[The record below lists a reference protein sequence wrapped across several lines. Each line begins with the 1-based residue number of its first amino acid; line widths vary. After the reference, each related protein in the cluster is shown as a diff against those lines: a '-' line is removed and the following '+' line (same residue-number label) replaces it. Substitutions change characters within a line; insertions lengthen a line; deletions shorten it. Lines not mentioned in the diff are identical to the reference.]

1 MATDRQHRRA
11 LEDQLM
17 IAQAQLD
24 ELRQKEITNLALS
37 TEDSKLAARLELVI
51 QRLKEDL
58 GEIPPDTIKAQ
69 INSMWGIVSGIEK
82 RMERIL
88 AMEGVVSAMQEVVSR
103 LEQHMTQDAADRRWR
118 QRVQDVTVGFILIW
132 L

>member
-1 MATDRQHRRA
+1 
-11 LEDQLM
+11 M

-24 ELRQKEITNLALS
+24 DLRQKEITNLALS

-132 L
+132 LVLLTIEAFAR